1 MNANVS
7 EITTERGL
15 VKRISL
21 VSVGSTNDYAINLL
35 RTENTDK
42 ETIVVAESQNSG
54 KGQRGKQW
62 LSSPG
67 RDLSMTWILKSPPQ
81 PPAVFNMAAAL
92 GVLDSLRKIT
102 GNKDISIKWPN
113 DIIVTQNNIPKKISG
128 LLIENTWRGDVWA
141 AAIVG
146 IGVNVGEESDQKH
159 RPEFKLQAT
168 RIFDLVS
175 KHISPSS
182 LEVVILNALQNR
194 VNTLRQKGGI
204 NNTVSEFNSELFGT
218 HSERAY
224 TINEIAHKGVLHR
237 VEEDGRGVFSWSN
250 NIESNHIQ
258 NPETHLH
265 SSEVIWSW

>member
-1 MNANVS
+1 MNANIS

-35 RTENTDK
+35 RTENIDE
-42 ETIVVAESQNSG
+42 ETIVVAESQNKG

-62 LSSPG
+62 LSTPG
-67 RDLSMTWILKSPPQ
+67 RDLCMSWILKSPPQ

-92 GVLDSLRKIT
+92 GVLDGLREIT
-102 GNKDISIKWPN
+102 GKTDISIKWPN

-146 IGVNVGEESDQKH
+146 IGVNVGEASDQKH

-168 RIFDLVS
+168 RIFDIIS

-182 LEVVILNALQNR
+182 LEVVILNSLQHR
-194 VNTLRQKGGI
+194 VNNLRQKGGI
-204 NNTVSEFNSELFGT
+204 KNTVSEFNSELFGT
-218 HSERAY
+218 HSERVY
-224 TINEIAHKGVLHR
+224 TVNETTHKGVLQK

-250 NIESNHIQ
+250 NNERNNIQ